1 MGLSSSMARMA
12 APKVT
17 NGYVREAMNRAI
29 DGVGPTR
36 SAKESAESRLS
47 EAGGDVEQAVQD
59 LISSHVKMAGAQ
71 GFLTNMGGVVTLAVS
86 LPANIAGLG
95 MLQVHLVAAI
105 AHLRGYDLDDP
116 RVRNAVL
123 TCLLGR
129 DTVLSLV
136 KRRRLPAPPMGLATS
151 PVHDAALDDTIAGE
165 VTTELLGRMGGR
177 RAATMVGRRIP
188 LLGGGIGAASD
199 GMSTR
204 AVGRYAAEEFRP
216 RRSGAVRPTE

>member
-1 MGLSSSMARMA
+1 MGLSSSMARRA

-17 NGYVREAMNRAI
+17 AGYVREAMNRAI

-36 SAKESAESRLS
+36 SAKESAEARLS

-86 LPANIAGLG
+86 IPANIAGLG
-95 MLQVHLVAAI
+95 MLQVPLVAAI

-129 DTVLSLV
+129 D
-136 KRRRLPAPPMGLATS
+136 PAP
-151 PVHDAALDDTIAGE
+151 
-165 VTTELLGRMGGR
+165 
-177 RAATMVGRRIP
+177 
-188 LLGGGIGAASD
+188 
-199 GMSTR
+199 
-204 AVGRYAAEEFRP
+204 AVGQRRGPPGRP
-216 RRSGAVRPTE
+216 RGA